1 MAKIF
6 TRLNFQTSLFSFA
19 KTQNYTIIT
28 FKMLKMEF
36 KFKYTWSTKESAT
49 HCSQFISAKVKK
61 LLRKSQVEILEKLR
75 KLRLRQNE
83 SFLFKKKCMS
93 LCFCLQIVFLST
105 LNVRTWKGSIT
116 MVCPGPRIACAAL
129 HDNKSFHWQ
138 DSKPGGAGQTLLHRE
153 IGMTS

>member
-36 KFKYTWSTKESAT
+36 KFKYTWLTKESVT
-49 HCSQFISAKVKK
+49 HCSQSTSAKVKK
-61 LLRKSQVEILEKLR
+61 LLRKSQVEIPEKLR

-83 SFLFKKKCMS
+83 SFLF
-93 LCFCLQIVFLST
+93 
-105 LNVRTWKGSIT
+105 
-116 MVCPGPRIACAAL
+116 
-129 HDNKSFHWQ
+129 
-138 DSKPGGAGQTLLHRE
+138 
-153 IGMTS
+153 